1 MKKKLLSL
9 MMTFVLAFTVF
20 GCGSTSAVV
29 GEQAA
34 VRDFDPMDD
43 TIYFAEQMVPLSD
56 SVNSAQLKAMATA
69 ALDQVNASRAAA
81 GLSTLKWSNG
91 LEMAAMI
98 RATEL
103 KASFSHTRPDGSE
116 WWTVNGNLCYGENLA
131 RGFDSADGAV
141 TGWRNSA
148 THNANLMDAGFK
160 SCAIAIFEENG
171 QYYWAQEFG
180 Y

>member
-1 MKKKLLSL
+1 
-9 MMTFVLAFTVF
+9 MMTFVLAFTVL
-20 GCGSTSAVV
+20 GCGSSSAVV
-29 GEQAA
+29 GDQAA
-34 VRDFDPMDD
+34 VREFDPLDD

-56 SVNSAQLKAMATA
+56 SVNSAQLKAMATS

-91 LEMAAMI
+91 LETAAMI

-103 KASFSHTRPDGSE
+103 KASFSHTRPDGTE

-131 RGFDSADGAV
+131 RGFYSADEAV
-141 TGWRNSA
+141 TGWKNSA
-148 THNANLMDAGFK
+148 THNANLMDAGFRT
-160 SCAIAIFEENG
+160 CAIAIFEENG